1 MNSLLDILSTT
12 CLFLGGCLC
21 ISGGVGLLRFP
32 DFFTRVHA
40 AGVTET
46 LAAPLLILGIILNQP
61 EFSLESLKL
70 IIIVLLILATNPT
83 ASHAMTKAALH
94 GGLLPLGQSRHN
106 DLTLTPQKPPIL
118 KQDKNDKRLEQG
130 GDSSIS

>member
-1 MNSLLDILSTT
+1 MDTLLDILSSA
-12 CLFLGGCLC
+12 CLLLGGCLC
-21 ISGGVGLLRFP
+21 ITGGVGLLRFP

-46 LAAPLLILGIILNQP
+46 LAAPLLVLGIILNQP
-61 EFSLESLKL
+61 EFSLDSLKL
-70 IIIVLLILATNPT
+70 IAIVLLILATNPT

-94 GGLLPLGQSRHN
+94 GGHLPLGQNKEN
-106 DLTLTPQKPPIL
+106 DLTLSPQKPPSL
-118 KQDKNDKRLEQG
+118 KQSRSGTNTEKG